1 MKKRLF
7 ALAVCLSALTFFGGI
22 VFAADTIKLGA
33 AYSMTGR
40 IGWIGEDC
48 VNGAKLAVDEVNAKG
63 GINGKQIE
71 LVVYDTKTNPDTA
84 RTVFE
89 KLIKKDK
96 VAAICGPVITQSTQT
111 VMPLAEKYKIP
122 YAAVSGGIQINAVI
136 LPKYKK
142 EGKKCYTWAMSIGTP
157 RQDEVKTLWLKKK
170 GYKKLGNIE
179 PLSQMGDLSAA
190 MYAKWAKKYGMELVI
205 EEKFDNKGTDFTTQ
219 MSKIK
224 AAGADSIGTMA
235 SGGPATI
242 LVKNRDQVGM
252 KDVPMMTSDAN
263 LSKKFI
269 KLLGENTFNVYTVGA
284 ISNYVDYLKDS
295 DPQKARILDFVK
307 KYEAKFGKKPRSMF
321 FAPCGYDTAL
331 MFINAMKAVG
341 TDGEKIRDY
350 AENHKLDGI
359 QATYTFSDLDH
370 RGIGVDQASVMKI
383 KGGEW
388 VPAF

>member
-1 MKKRLF
+1 MAILF
-7 ALAVCLSALTFFGGI
+7 VFGMAD
-22 VFAADTIKLGA
+22 AADTIKLGA

-48 VNGAKLAVDEVNAKG
+48 VNGAKLIVDEVNAKG
-63 GINGKQIE
+63 GINGKKIE
-71 LVVYDTKTNPDTA
+71 LIVYDTKTNPDTA

-96 VAAICGPVITQSTQT
+96 VVAICGPVITQSTQT
-111 VMPLAEKYKIP
+111 VMPIAERYKIP

-157 RQDEVKTLWLKKK
+157 RQNEVKVLWLKNN
-170 GYKKLGNIE
+170 GYKKIGNIE
-179 PLSQMGDLSAA
+179 PLSQMGDLSAL
-190 MYAKWAKKYGMELVI
+190 MYQQWAQKYGLEVVAT
-205 EEKFDNKGTDFTTQ
+205 ERFDNKGADFTTQ
-219 MSKIK
+219 MSKLK
-224 AAGADSIGTMA
+224 AAGADCIGTMA
-235 SGGPATI
+235 SGAPASI

-269 KLLGENTFNVYTVGA
+269 KLLEGNVANVYTVGA
-284 ISNYVDYLKDS
+284 ISNYVEHLPDS
-295 DPQKARILDFVK
+295 NPQKKEIIDFIK
-307 KYEAKFGKKPRSMF
+307 RFEAKFGKKPRSMF

-331 MFINAMKAVG
+331 MFINAIKAVG

-350 AENHKLDGI
+350 IESHPLQGV
-359 QATYTFSDLDH
+359 QAHYTFSDLDH

-383 KGGEW
+383 SQDDW
-388 VPAF
+388 APAF

>member
-1 MKKRLF
+1 MKKRLL
-7 ALAVCLSALTFFGGI
+7 ALAVCLSVLTFFGGMA
-22 VFAADTIKLGA
+22 FAGDTIKLGA

-40 IGWIGEDC
+40 IGWIGQDC

-157 RQDEVKTLWLKKK
+157 RQDEVKTLWLQKK

-190 MYAKWAKKYGMELVI
+190 MYEKWAKKYGMELVI
-205 EEKFDNKGTDFTTQ
+205 KEKFDNKGTDFTTQ

-252 KDVPMMTSDAN
+252 KNVPMMTSDAN

-269 KLLGENTFNVYTVGA
+269 KLLGENTGNVYTVGA

-295 DPQKARILDFVK
+295 NPQKARILDFVK
-307 KYEAKFGKKPRSMF
+307 RYEAKFGKKPRSMF

-350 AENHKLDGI
+350 AENHKLEGI
-359 QATYTFSDLDH
+359 QADYTFSDLDH